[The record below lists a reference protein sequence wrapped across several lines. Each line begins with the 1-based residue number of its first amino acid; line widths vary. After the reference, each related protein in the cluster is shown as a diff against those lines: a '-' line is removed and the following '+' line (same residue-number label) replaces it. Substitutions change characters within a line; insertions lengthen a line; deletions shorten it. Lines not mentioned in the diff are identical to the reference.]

1 MGITVSD
8 ATLILAA
15 ITVISF
21 FGTIFYNRSMSNKD
35 SRLKLIEKK
44 LDEFYFPALAIL
56 SFNSEYLYD
65 DENNLYKLKQL
76 ILSKSYL
83 MQLSPLSSKSKYN
96 ADTRRSILRTII
108 SESFSSF
115 FSKSSEKE
123 MEDLS
128 AFGGILL
135 EDASF
140 LTNEYYRLSGENYE
154 SEVVPIGIG

>member
-8 ATLILAA
+8 ATLVLAV
-15 ITVISF
+15 ITVVSF
-21 FGTIFYNRSMSNKD
+21 IGTIWYNRSTSKKE
-35 SRLKLIEKK
+35 SRLKLLEKK
-44 LDEFYFPALAIL
+44 LDEFYFPALSIL
-56 SFNSEYLYD
+56 SFDSEYLCD

-83 MQLSPLSSKSKYN
+83 MQLSPLSSRSKYD
-96 ADTRRSILRTII
+96 ADTRRTILRTII

-123 MEDLS
+123 MEDWSL
-128 AFGGILL
+128 FGGILL

-140 LTNEYYRLSGENYE
+140 LTNEYYRLSGEDYK
-154 SEVVPIGIG
+154 SEVVPIGI